1 MNKVAIQGSPLL
13 QGIWLAWRKV
23 CEGLTQ
29 EEPKDKNEM
38 FRQPLFG
45 NSKIC
50 KQDGTPWGMEPGSK
64 FSLWATRGIQCLE
77 NLWREI
83 GGRV

>member
-50 KQDGTPWGMEPGSK
+50 KQDGPHGAWNRDPYFLYG
-64 FSLWATRGIQCLE
+64 L
-77 NLWREI
+77 
-83 GGRV
+83 